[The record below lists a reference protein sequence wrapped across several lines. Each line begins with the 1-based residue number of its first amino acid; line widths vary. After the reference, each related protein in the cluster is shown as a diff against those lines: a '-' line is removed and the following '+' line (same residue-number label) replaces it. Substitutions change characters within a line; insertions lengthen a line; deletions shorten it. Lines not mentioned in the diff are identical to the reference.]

1 MKKTYITAIVGG
13 MLVGLISDVLRV
25 KAGVSV

>member
-1 MKKTYITAIVGG
+1 MKKTYITAIVTGVF
-13 MLVGLISDVLRV
+13 VGLISDVLRV

>member
-1 MKKTYITAIVGG
+1 MNSTYTTAIVGG
-13 MLVGLISDVLRV
+13 LLVGLISDILKV